1 MCYTPRELTHVGSYL
16 QKFISGIENHICYCF
31 LLLSAIEK
39 SIPLLLLAFVSC
51 CRINGL
57 HVYELMACFYN
68 FYQFILALS
77 LYEFNAQMKEE
88 IRELI
93 DGQMT

>member
-1 MCYTPRELTHVGSYL
+1 
-16 QKFISGIENHICYCF
+16 
-31 LLLSAIEK
+31 
-39 SIPLLLLAFVSC
+39 
-51 CRINGL
+51 
-57 HVYELMACFYN
+57 MACFYN

-77 LYEFNAQMKEE
+77 FYEFNAQMKEE